1 MSIAVVDAD
10 SFYASCFRAFDAKLN
25 GRPVIVL
32 SNNDGNVIA
41 RSKEAKALGIAMG
54 APFFEIKNTVAGRGV
69 AVFSSNHSFFG
80 EMSARFQKLLYD
92 YSPTVEHYS
101 IDEAFLDLQ
110 AFGGK
115 EVPTLAREIHRRIHK
130 LAGVPVSIGIASTKT
145 LSKAALFH
153 AKKSD
158 KARGVVDLSD
168 GRFVDA
174 ALERLP
180 VGEVWG
186 IGPAKSDLLTRHGI
200 KTALAL
206 RGCDDRW
213 IRQHLTV
220 VGLRTLH
227 ELRGVQCYPLC
238 TARPV
243 RKMVACSRAFGAAVE
258 SLGDVRAAV
267 ASFVSI
273 VAAKLRREGLVC
285 GRLSVSL
292 STDGW
297 RDEQP
302 QYANSTAFNV
312 VPLSNCTLEL
322 SHLALAGLARIFKPG
337 YTYKRA
343 GVACDQLIAEAAAPL
358 PLFTDGHAERL
369 KRVMAALDYCNARC
383 GGEAVRCGL
392 FPSSALW
399 RTKQQ
404 FDAPGRTTRWG
415 DLMMVG

>member
-1 MSIAVVDAD
+1 MSIAIVDAD
-10 SFYASCFRAFDAKLN
+10 SFYASCFRAFDAKLT

-41 RSKEAKALGIAMG
+41 RSAEAKALGITMG
-54 APFFEIKNTVAGRGV
+54 QPFFEIKNTVAGQGV

-101 IDEAFLDLQ
+101 VDEAFLDLQ
-110 AFGGK
+110 PYNGK
-115 EVPTLAREIHRRIHK
+115 DLPKLARDIHQRVRK
-130 LAGVPVSIGIASTKT
+130 LAGVPVSVGVASTKT
-145 LSKAALFH
+145 LSKAALYH

-174 ALERLP
+174 ALDRLP

-186 IGPAKSDLLTRHGI
+186 IGPAKSELLARHGI
-200 KTALAL
+200 NTALAL

-238 TARPV
+238 AARPV

-258 SLGDVRAAV
+258 SVGDVRAAV
-267 ASFVSI
+267 ANFVAI
-273 VAAKLRREGLVC
+273 AAAKLRREGLVC
-285 GRLSVSL
+285 GRLSVSI

-297 RDEQP
+297 RDDQP
-302 QYANSTAFNV
+302 QFADSTTFNV
-312 VPLSNCTLEL
+312 VPFSNCTLEL
-322 SHLALAGLARIFKPG
+322 SHLALSGLARIFKPG
-337 YTYKRA
+337 YAYKRA
-343 GVACDQLIAEAAAPL
+343 GVACDQLVAEADAPL
-358 PLFTDGHAERL
+358 PLFTDERAEGL
-369 KRVMAALDYCNARC
+369 KRLMAALDYCNARC
-383 GGEAVRCGL
+383 GGDVIRCGL

-399 RTKQQ
+399 RTRQQ
-404 FDAPGRTTRWG
+404 FDAPGYTTRWD
-415 DLMMVG
+415 DLMVAI

>member
-1 MSIAVVDAD
+1 MSIAIVDAD
-10 SFYASCFRAFDAKLN
+10 TFYASCYRGFDAKLT

-54 APFFEIKNTVAGRGV
+54 APFFEIRNTVAGQGV

-110 AFGGK
+110 PFGRMTI
-115 EVPTLAREIHRRIHK
+115 PRLARDIHQRIQK
-130 LAGVPVSIGIASTKT
+130 LAGVPVSVGIASTKT
-145 LSKAALFH
+145 LSKAALYH
-153 AKKSD
+153 AKNSD

-168 GRFVDA
+168 GRFVDV
-174 ALERLP
+174 ALDRLP
-180 VGEVWG
+180 VAEVWG

-200 KTALAL
+200 NTALAL

-213 IRQHLTV
+213 VRQHMTV

-243 RKMVACSRAFGAAVE
+243 RKMIACSRAFGAPIEA
-258 SLGDVRAAV
+258 LGDVRAAV

-273 VAAKLRREGLVC
+273 AAAKLRREGLVC
-285 GRLSVSL
+285 GRLSVSI

-297 RDEQP
+297 RDDQP
-302 QYANSTAFNV
+302 QYSNSTAFNV

-337 YTYKRA
+337 YAYKRA
-343 GVACDQLIAEAAAPL
+343 GVACDQLIAEADAPL
-358 PLFTDGHAERL
+358 PLFTDERAEGL
-369 KRVMAALDYCNARC
+369 KRLMQAMDYCNARC
-383 GGEAVRCGL
+383 GGDAVRCGL

-399 RTKQQ
+399 RTRQA
-404 FDAPGRTTRWG
+404 FDAHGRTTQWG
-415 DLMMVG
+415 DLIMVG